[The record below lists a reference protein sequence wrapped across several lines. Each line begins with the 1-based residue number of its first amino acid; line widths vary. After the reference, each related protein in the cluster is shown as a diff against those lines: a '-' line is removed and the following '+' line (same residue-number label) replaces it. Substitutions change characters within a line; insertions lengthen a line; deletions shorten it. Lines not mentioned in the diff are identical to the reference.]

1 MSVRNADS
9 KNAEYMRASRARRKE
24 KMITDLMKERTIGR
38 SKATRLVEEKLRK
51 KNSQDRQNLRM
62 RKRGSRIVE
71 EEKEE
76 KEEKEEEKVTP
87 LETSK
92 IREIKGP
99 LRVETKVKLN
109 DDKVFNLLSYP
120 EQKLINRMSRSLP
133 NSSVRSLVQYL
144 RKVKSIYKKFDDE
157 FNGSNINL
165 LKDTERIDSF
175 LDDYKGKKDYYWAI
189 INVLKTFPLTEK
201 VVSHYTDIMI
211 NSMKKSK
218 AEIRENKK
226 TQKQADNWLNY
237 NNVIEL
243 FKRNKNKLNDKD
255 KLLMSF
261 IVFFPRRLQDWY
273 KMKLNKS
280 GKKDMNYNYLNIKRN
295 LPTTFQFFRS
305 KSQGYEDTT
314 KRIPSSL
321 KNMITQYI
329 RDKEIKNNELL
340 FSRSNGEMHTAD
352 SFSRYVRELFRVIT
366 GKDITSNLWRHI
378 YETHFQDK
386 KYSLNYR
393 EELAQNAGHSLLKA
407 LEYVKK

>member
-201 VVSHYTDIMI
+201 VVSHYTDIMV

-255 KLLMSF
+255 RLLMSF
-261 IVFFPRRLQDWY
+261 I
-273 KMKLNKS
+273 
-280 GKKDMNYNYLNIKRN
+280 I
-295 LPTTFQFFRS
+295 
-305 KSQGYEDTT
+305 
-314 KRIPSSL
+314 
-321 KNMITQYI
+321 
-329 RDKEIKNNELL
+329 
-340 FSRSNGEMHTAD
+340 FSRED
-352 SFSRYVRELFRVIT
+352 
-366 GKDITSNLWRHI
+366 
-378 YETHFQDK
+378 
-386 KYSLNYR
+386 
-393 EELAQNAGHSLLKA
+393 
-407 LEYVKK
+407 